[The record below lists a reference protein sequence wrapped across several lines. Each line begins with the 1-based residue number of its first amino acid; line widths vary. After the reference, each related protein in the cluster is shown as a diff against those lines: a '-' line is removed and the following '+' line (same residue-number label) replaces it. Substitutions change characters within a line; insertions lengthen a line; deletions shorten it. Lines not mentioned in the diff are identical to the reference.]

1 VPRPDALFLPETVKR
16 GERIFERVSAVCR
29 IAEPLLECDYP
40 REKAYIRKM
49 PHGRLFI
56 TRDPADTILYPIN
69 HPKSGQPRYRW
80 EKRDGGM
87 QVGYL
92 IEEPSARREDAPQA
106 GV

>member
-1 VPRPDALFLPETVKR
+1 MRRPDALFLPETVKR
-16 GERIFERVSAVCR
+16 GDRIFERVAAVCR

-56 TRDPADTILYPIN
+56 TRDPADTINYPID

-80 EKRDGGM
+80 EKRDGGV

-92 IEEPSARREDAPQA
+92 IEEP
-106 GV
+106 